1 MWVWKASSLP
11 SDLIPDSA
19 HFLRLL
25 FQHVTSSVAQQGWR
39 SGEEEKSWLS
49 CLEGLQAHHY
59 LKYSSWTPIMFKT
72 YLPVCGRMTSPSHY
86 EIAPVFT
93 PELFIWTVSNR
104 MGWDFTVAKEEKN
117 SHELKIHIILPR
129 NKFCFKRHSPPKL
142 MISMGDETAT
152 QQAPRRWLRRTW
164 ANILSASF
172 YMDFF
177 WILCHKIWII
187 MKLFRLRQALLCVK
201 GKVWISHYP
210 TELHARNTDF
220 HVLNCAWLIEVRPWA
235 WKKMSKIG
243 LHILFPAH

>member
-25 FQHVTSSVAQQGWR
+25 FQHVTSLVAQQGWKSR
-39 SGEEEKSWLS
+39 EEEKSWLS
-49 CLEGLQAHHY
+49 CLEGLQVHHY
-59 LKYSSWTPIMFKT
+59 LKLKHICQFVAEWPLLLIM
-72 YLPVCGRMTSPSHY
+72 S
-86 EIAPVFT
+86 EIAPRFT

-104 MGWDFTVAKEEKN
+104 MGWDFIVAKEEKN
-117 SHELKIHIILPR
+117 SHELKINIIFPR

-142 MISMGDETAT
+142 MISMGDGTAT
-152 QQAPRRWLRRTW
+152 QQAPRRWPRRTW

-172 YMDFF
+172 YMNFF